1 MHPAVLRMLRVIV
14 KAVFDRLE
22 WGPAGQAG
30 RAAKRTGLKH
40 G

>member
-1 MHPAVLRMLRVIV
+1 MHPAVRQMLRVIV

-22 WGPAGQAG
+22 WSPAGQAG
-30 RAAKRTGLKH
+30 RAAKRAGLKD